1 MDNPS
6 TKFTL
11 DELWD
16 DVSRYIDV
24 DANGRIRYQSIFE
37 KWWEDAGG
45 CFDTF
50 MTCVE
55 SNVCQDD
62 EGENIDWNETRKDYE
77 KMMKLYEVDT

>member
-1 MDNPS
+1 MGDPS

-37 KWWEDAGG
+37 KWWEEAGG
-45 CFDTF
+45 DFEIF
-50 MTCVE
+50 MTCCE
-55 SNVCQDD
+55 GNTYEDN

-77 KMMKLYEVDT
+77 KMIKLYEVDT